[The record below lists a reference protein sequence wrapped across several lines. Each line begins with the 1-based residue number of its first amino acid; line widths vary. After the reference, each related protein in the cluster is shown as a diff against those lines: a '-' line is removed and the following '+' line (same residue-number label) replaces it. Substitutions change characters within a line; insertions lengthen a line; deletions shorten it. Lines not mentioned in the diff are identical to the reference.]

1 MEPLIPEGTIPRALL
16 DAIPSSIFIT
26 DSDVRILDVNRAG
39 RGLLGPE
46 SELRFGRPGGEL
58 LHCLF
63 HAHSQEGCGKTDYC
77 SGCVVRESVAAV
89 KPGVAAP
96 RRTAH
101 MILVQDGSSRDCW
114 FLISAA
120 PLVLES
126 RDLILLVMEDVTR
139 IVEAR
144 EP

>member
-1 MEPLIPEGTIPRALL
+1 MERLIPEGTAPRALL

-26 DSDVRILDVNRAG
+26 DSDVKVLDMNLAG
-39 RGLLGPE
+39 QALLEPGRE
-46 SELRFGRPGGEL
+46 AKLGELGGEL

-63 HAHSQEGCGKTDYC
+63 HAHSSQGCGQTEYC

-89 KPGVAAP
+89 RPGLPAL

-101 MILVQDGSSRDCW
+101 MILGEEGDSRDFW
-114 FLISAA
+114 FQVHAA
-120 PLVLES
+120 PYVHDG
-126 RDLILLVMEDVTR
+126 RDLVMLVMEDVTA
-139 IVEAR
+139 IVESG

>member
-16 DAIPSSIFIT
+16 DAIPSAIFIT

-39 RGLLGPE
+39 RGLIGPE
-46 SELRFGRPGGEL
+46 HELRFGQRGGEL

-63 HAHSQEGCGKTDYC
+63 HAHSQAGCGRTDYC

-96 RRTAH
+96 QRTAH
-101 MILVQDGSSRDCW
+101 MILVGDGGSRDVW
-114 FLISAA
+114 FLVSAA
-120 PLVLES
+120 PFVYE
-126 RDLILLVMEDVTR
+126 RRELVMLVMADVTR
-139 IVEAR
+139 IVESR